1 MHGKAE
7 VDKIGAV
14 NSPELMADQN
24 NGRSWFDEH
33 KSPLLIFGLLIGGIL
48 LAAVGTW
55 VETKYDF
62 LGKFLTEI
70 SLALLVGAIV
80 AVFLSIPDVVDH
92 LSDVLGRLFTADKI
106 TDLLSPAARETL
118 MARLV
123 QERLGAGVAK
133 IEPSLF
139 TGLTK
144 LTDDCLKSVHLQNFF
159 VTTDFGPHPT
169 NANFL
174 SQKTTV
180 SFRILTNHLK
190 RDRTIRFPYRYS
202 YRVVVPLELSTGLSN
217 EDFLLAFALTVD
229 GSKLGKPPPVSR
241 EVKDTMCAIKFEFE
255 EEFEL
260 TSVDTGVA
268 LNYRAVALGGDNTS
282 LSRVRY
288 PTHGFAKTIHYTKEF
303 EYDCLWFTSIGQN
316 IGGPLN
322 GSISEPTPEGITT
335 RRDDWVLPGEGVA
348 IFWSPKH
355 NASAPTVKTHALT
368 P

>member
-1 MHGKAE
+1 
-7 VDKIGAV
+7 
-14 NSPELMADQN
+14 MAN
-24 NGRSWFDEH
+24 RHSNGRSWFDEH

-55 VETKYDF
+55 VETKYDFDF

-133 IEPSLF
+133 IEQSLF

-180 SFRILTNHLK
+180 SFRILTSHLQ
-190 RDRTIRFPYRYS
+190 RNRTIQFPYRYS
-202 YRVVVPLELSTGLSN
+202 YRVVVPLELSEGLSDG
-217 EDFLLAFALTVD
+217 DFLLAFALTVD
-229 GSKLGKPPPVSR
+229 GKEFDERHVTR
-241 EVKDTMCAIKFEFE
+241 NTKDRMCTIKFEFKK
-255 EEFEL
+255 EFEL
-260 TSVDTGVA
+260 TSEDTGVA
-268 LNYRAVALGGDNTS
+268 LNYRAMALRGDNTS

-288 PTHGFAKTIHYTKEF
+288 PTRGFAKTIHYTKDF
-303 EYDCLWFTSIGQN
+303 EYDCLWFTSIGQK

-322 GSISEPTPEGITT
+322 GSMSEPTPEGITT

-355 NASAPTVKTHALT
+355 NASAPVVKTHALT
-368 P
+368 H